1 MTLNLAPLLLCSLA
15 PVGFAELRLAVIS
28 PFVDRSHGTERA
40 LAELLERLAQRHHCE
55 IHLYSQRVEDIAV
68 CAPTAGRAEKAG
80 EIYWRRVPR
89 LPGPH
94 LLQFVAWLAANSLL
108 RLCHRLLRTAPYD
121 LVISPGINSLH
132 ADVVVVHALF
142 HRLQEMSREQ
152 NAHTDARAGF
162 FRRIHRRAYYALLVA
177 LERRIYGDRNVLLAC
192 VSRRTADLLARY
204 FQRHDVRVIPNGVDP
219 EQFSPSL
226 RLSRRGEARLKRN
239 FQSTDFVVLL
249 LGNDWIVKGVP
260 TILTA
265 MAAVPGL
272 PLHLL
277 VVGTDAVAPFRE
289 MAKRLNVSTRF
300 HCAPPQR
307 DVMDFYA
314 AADLYVS
321 PSREDSFGLPVL
333 EAMACGLPVITSTFA
348 GVAEV
353 ITDETDGFILRDPS
367 DSQALVQ
374 LLERLYVDESL
385 RNRISEA
392 ATRTAEQWTWDRNA
406 AEIWELLKYA
416 AEKKIAATNFVR

>member
-1 MTLNLAPLLLCSLA
+1 MTLNLTPLLPCSLA
-15 PVGFAELRLAVIS
+15 PAGFADLRLAVIS
-28 PFVDRSHGTERA
+28 PFVDCSHGTERA
-40 LAELLERLAQRHHCE
+40 LAELLERLARRHDCE
-55 IHLYSQRVEDIAV
+55 MDLYSQRVEDIAV
-68 CAPTAGRAEKAG
+68 CTPVAGRPKKTG
-80 EIYWRRVPR
+80 EIYWHRVPR

-94 LLQFVAWLAANSLL
+94 LLEFVGWLAANNLL
-108 RLCHRLLRTAPYD
+108 RLWHRLLRTAPFD
-121 LVISPGINSLH
+121 LVISPGINSLD

-142 HRLQEMSREQ
+142 HRLQEMSQEQ
-152 NAHTDARAGF
+152 NTHAGVRAGF
-162 FRRIHRRAYYALLVA
+162 LRRIHRRAYYALLVG
-177 LERRIYGDRNVLLAC
+177 LERRIYRDRNVLLAC

-204 FQRHDVRVIPNGVDP
+204 FHRNDVRVIPNGVDP

-226 RLSRRGEARLKRN
+226 RLSRRNDARLKCN
-239 FQSTDFVVLL
+239 FQTRDFVLLL

-260 TILTA
+260 TILAA
-265 MAAVPGL
+265 MAAVPAL

-277 VVGTDAVAPFRE
+277 VAGTDVVAPFRE
-289 MAKRLNVSTRF
+289 MAARLNVSTRF

-348 GVAEV
+348 GVAEL
-353 ITDETDGFILRDPS
+353 ITNEIDGFILRDPN
-367 DSQALVQ
+367 DPQALAE

-392 ATRTAEQWTWDRNA
+392 ATRTAERWTWDRNA
-406 AEIWELLKYA
+406 AEMWELLKYA
-416 AEKKIAATNFVR
+416 AEKKIAATNVVR